1 MTDTDKNPRCNMHE
15 ALVSYLYDEA
25 ASDEVRLIEAHL
37 KKCSVCAE
45 ELNAFKGVRTMLQRW
60 EIDDVPILQMAP
72 AAGRRSVLAVLRE
85 LLTIAPVW
93 IKAAGALA
101 AAMLVL
107 AVMGTEVSVGRQ
119 GITFRASIFGG
130 SSAPVAPSPSGT
142 GSGAVPASVNGV
154 TADQVQE
161 IVNRAIIED
170 DRRQKDALTAEVV
183 RLEEQVRNTHSSEV
197 AKIAL
202 KLQEQRDRIKTLET
216 DIYRREG
223 SDVADILFSP
233 SGAGARGTSSE
244 ENDEDGR

>member
-1 MTDTDKNPRCNMHE
+1 MTDANKGPSCNMHE

-25 ASDEVRLIEAHL
+25 AGDEVRLIETHL
-37 KKCSVCAE
+37 KNCPVCAE
-45 ELNAFKGVRTMLQRW
+45 ELNAFKGVRTMLQHW
-60 EIDDVPILQMAP
+60 EIEDMPILRMAQ
-72 AAGRRSVLAVLRE
+72 ASGRRSVLAVLRE
-85 LLTIAPVW
+85 LLTIAPLW

-107 AVMGTEVSVGRQ
+107 AVAGTEVSVGRQ
-119 GITFRASIFGG
+119 GVTFRTGLFGR
-130 SSAPVAPSPSGT
+130 SSAPVAAAPARA
-142 GSGAVPASVNGV
+142 GSGPVPASVNGV
-154 TADQVQE
+154 TADQVKE
-161 IVNRAIIED
+161 IVNRAIVED

-183 RLEEQVRNTHSSEV
+183 RLEEQVRNTRSSEL

-223 SDVADILFSP
+223 SDVADILFNS
-233 SGAGARGTSSE
+233 SGAGTKGTSSE